1 MKHIFLIL
9 TLLISCS
16 KSTRHLTSVYIDDNS
31 ITKINLF
38 KGEYR
43 INNYGGND
51 PIVKFSVSDSEKE
64 NLVKSYRK
72 NKISKLGEK
81 VYVVDQEQKVKMQL
95 YTTTYTLLFND
106 GSRQE
111 IYVITDYE
119 TDPLKKFENLK
130 LFISDIENLISKKQE
145 LQNLPDFNYLR

>member
-1 MKHIFLIL
+1 M
-9 TLLISCS
+9 
-16 KSTRHLTSVYIDDNS
+16 TSVYIDDNS